1 MRRAGGRLLVALF
14 LSACLVRAGSAQGD
28 EGSGAPKTP
37 PCLERPIVV
46 AYLHQLQ
53 DQVMDRWSLPEDV
66 PANQVVVIRLR
77 LGEDGALLTYKLV
90 SWTSRRIANSVE
102 LALAHS
108 RPFGWIPDDATCL
121 VGRSIEMQFE
131 NPY

>member
-1 MRRAGGRLLVALF
+1 VKRAVGGPLAALF
-14 LSACLVRAGSAQGD
+14 LTVYLLGGAQAQG
-28 EGSGAPKTP
+28 EGRPEAPEAP
-37 PCLERPIVV
+37 SCLERPIVV
-46 AYLHQLQ
+46 VYLHRLQ
-53 DQVMDRWSLPEDV
+53 DQVMDRWTLPEDI
-66 PANQVVVIRLR
+66 PANQVVVVRLR

-90 SWTSRRIANSVE
+90 SWTNRRIANSVE